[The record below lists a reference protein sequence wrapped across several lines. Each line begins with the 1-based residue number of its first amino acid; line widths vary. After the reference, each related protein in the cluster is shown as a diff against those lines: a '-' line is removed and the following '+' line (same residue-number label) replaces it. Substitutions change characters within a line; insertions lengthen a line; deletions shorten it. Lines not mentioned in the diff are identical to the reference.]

1 MSLRRTLQVASR
13 RIRIQCMSPLSTSSI
28 QVPCEPPL
36 TSRLPESALK
46 RGIRMIQT
54 ESPGFDPHHYTNGRW
69 LHRDT
74 SERQARFIQFD
85 FEALCQRV
93 IQSCPGA
100 TSITSCE
107 KKEGGFNR
115 VFVFHTDNAKSVVAK
130 LPFSVAGPKTL
141 TTKSEVATIKYL
153 QKKTRV
159 PIPTILEWSDDA
171 HNSIGS
177 EYIIMEHATGVSL
190 HERWPTMDLNERIG
204 CIKSIYMNMKEVA
217 ELKFSAYGSIYPK
230 KAAGAISKLSLDEDH
245 CIGPH
250 CGPRYWDCGVG
261 SERCY
266 RDVSPNQGPW
276 LNLGAFCDGLVD
288 TGRSR
293 IPSAQ
298 PSNQPCYKGNI
309 KMHHELLE
317 NARVVISNMA
327 EDPRIQAASQ
337 PVLYHPDLHKRNIFV
352 SKEDPEI
359 VTAIIDWQSCSIE
372 PAFWYAD
379 EVPDFAQPV
388 PDPECADKMEPKSE
402 VCAKAYSASMHFLIP
417 SIAKVMS
424 MDESLF
430 RPMRFAYSTWN
441 FGAVALC
448 EELIQT
454 ALHWDEL
461 GLAGSCPFLVPNE
474 TEIAEHRADYEKFQF
489 VQRLKHSIS
498 QALECGTDGWVHADD
513 WETTKS
519 TYREAYKAMVQAIL
533 EEEDVDDDEPVKS
546 EADIRELWPFDLDL
560 LDT

>member
-1 MSLRRTLQVASR
+1 
-13 RIRIQCMSPLSTSSI
+13 
-28 QVPCEPPL
+28 
-36 TSRLPESALK
+36 
-46 RGIRMIQT
+46 
-54 ESPGFDPHHYTNGRW
+54 
-69 LHRDT
+69 
-74 SERQARFIQFD
+74 
-85 FEALCQRV
+85 
-93 IQSCPGA
+93 
-100 TSITSCE
+100 
-107 KKEGGFNR
+107 
-115 VFVFHTDNAKSVVAK
+115 
-130 LPFSVAGPKTL
+130 
-141 TTKSEVATIKYL
+141 
-153 QKKTRV
+153 
-159 PIPTILEWSDDA
+159 
-171 HNSIGS
+171 
-177 EYIIMEHATGVSL
+177 
-190 HERWPTMDLNERIG
+190 
-204 CIKSIYMNMKEVA
+204 
-217 ELKFSAYGSIYPK
+217 
-230 KAAGAISKLSLDEDH
+230 
-245 CIGPH
+245 
-250 CGPRYWDCGVG
+250 
-261 SERCY
+261 
-266 RDVSPNQGPW
+266 
-276 LNLGAFCDGLVD
+276 
-288 TGRSR
+288 
-293 IPSAQ
+293 
-298 PSNQPCYKGNI
+298 
-309 KMHHELLE
+309 
-317 NARVVISNMA
+317 MA

-402 VCAKAYSASMHFLIP
+402 LCPWMSP
-417 SIAKVMS
+417 S
-424 MDESLF
+424 F
-430 RPMRFAYSTWN
+430 GPMRFAYSTWN

-546 EADIRELWPFDLDL
+546 EADIRELWPF
-560 LDT
+560 